1 MDNDLLFLENL
12 SNLLEQ
18 GYGIEETLLICKDIN
33 DHPSIDTILQK
44 IYDGENLTDALLD
57 PHLPPLFIEFFTF
70 FSMRSTISDAIK
82 NSLKIYN
89 EIYSMKKKLVAQ
101 MTYPLILI
109 VFLLFFSLF
118 ATFILFPKVTTL
130 FSSFGMNPSLSFT
143 LLFFI
148 IRLIPILIIGLLSA
162 LIISGVYFLIS
173 LKKKKFWIIER
184 YLKVPFLK
192 KYIQKYFTF
201 KFCLYFNE
209 LLEDHIDSNTI
220 ITMLNE
226 SMSQSDI
233 KIVLYE
239 IYIRLKEGEQLEN
252 IIDGFPYFD
261 HLFVS
266 MYKMF
271 LKNPDQIGS
280 MRGYLDISQEQI
292 TYAVNKFTK
301 FFDPIVYG
309 FVAFFV
315 ITIYIAVI
323 IPMMNV
329 IGDI

>member
-1 MDNDLLFLENL
+1 MNNDLLFLENL
-12 SNLLEQ
+12 SHLLEQ
-18 GYGIEETLLICKDIN
+18 GYGIEETLLICKDISN
-33 DHPSIDTILQK
+33 HPSIDIILQK
-44 IYDGENLTDALLD
+44 IYEGESLTDALLD

-70 FSMRSTISDAIK
+70 FSMRLTISEAIK
-82 NSLKIYN
+82 NSLRIYN
-89 EIYSMKKKLVAQ
+89 EIYDMKKKMTSQL
-101 MTYPLILI
+101 TYPLILL

-118 ATFILFPKVTTL
+118 ATFILFPKVSTL
-130 FSSFGMNPSLSFT
+130 FDSFGMHPSLSFSI
-143 LLFFI
+143 LFGL
-148 IRLIPILIIGLLSA
+148 IRCIPILIIGLF
-162 LIISGVYFLIS
+162 IILIS
-173 LKKKKFWIIER
+173 LFMHFFLSLRKKKYWIIEK
-184 YLKVPFLK
+184 YLKIPFLK

-220 ITMLNE
+220 ITMLNDR
-226 SMSQSDI
+226 MSHSDI
-233 KIVLYE
+233 KIVIYE
-239 IYIRLKEGEQLEN
+239 IYSRLKEGEQLEN
-252 IIDGFPYFD
+252 IIDKFDYFD

-271 LKNPDQIGS
+271 LKNPDEICS
-280 MRGYLDISQEQI
+280 MRSYLDISQDQI
-292 TYAVNKFTK
+292 KYAVNRFTK
-301 FFDPIVYG
+301 FFIPIVYG

>member
-1 MDNDLLFLENL
+1 MNNDLLFLENL
-12 SNLLEQ
+12 SDLLEQ
-18 GYGIEETLLICKDIN
+18 GYGIEETLLICKDIG
-33 DHPSIDTILQK
+33 DHPSIDSILQK
-44 IYDGENLTDALLD
+44 IYAGESLTDALID
-57 PHLPPLFIEFFTF
+57 PHLPALFIEFFTF
-70 FSMRSTISDAIK
+70 FSMRSTVSEAIK
-82 NSLKIYN
+82 NSLRIYN
-89 EIYSMKKKLVAQ
+89 EIYSIKKNIVAQ
-101 MTYPLILI
+101 LTYPIILL

-130 FSSFGMNPSLSFT
+130 FDSFGMNPSLSFSI
-143 LLFFI
+143 LFGV
-148 IRLIPILIIGLLSA
+148 IRCIPILIIGIFIV
-162 LIISGVYFLIS
+162 LIAVVIHFFIS
-173 LKKKKFWIIER
+173 LKKKKYWIIER

-226 SMSQSDI
+226 RMSQSDI

-239 IYIRLKEGEQLEN
+239 IYSRLKEGEQLEN
-252 IIDGFPYFD
+252 IIDGFDYFD

-271 LKNPDQIGS
+271 LKNPEKIGS
-280 MRGYLDISQEQI
+280 MRTYLDISQDQI
-292 TYAVNKFTK
+292 RYVVNRFTK
-301 FFDPIVYG
+301 FFVPIVYG

>member
-1 MDNDLLFLENL
+1 MK
-12 SNLLEQ
+12 Q
-18 GYGIEETLLICKDIN
+18 
-33 DHPSIDTILQK
+33 
-44 IYDGENLTDALLD
+44 
-57 PHLPPLFIEFFTF
+57 
-70 FSMRSTISDAIK
+70 
-82 NSLKIYN
+82 
-89 EIYSMKKKLVAQ
+89 KKKL
-101 MTYPLILI
+101 
-109 VFLLFFSLF
+109 
-118 ATFILFPKVTTL
+118 
-130 FSSFGMNPSLSFT
+130 
-143 LLFFI
+143 
-148 IRLIPILIIGLLSA
+148 R
-162 LIISGVYFLIS
+162 
-173 LKKKKFWIIER
+173 
-184 YLKVPFLK
+184 

-239 IYIRLKEGEQLEN
+239 IYTRLKEGEQLEN

-271 LKNPDQIGS
+271 LKNPDEIGS

-301 FFDPIVYG
+301 FFVPVVYG

>member
-33 DHPSIDTILQK
+33 SHPSIDTILQK
-44 IYDGENLTDALLD
+44 IYDGEDLTDALLD
-57 PHLPPLFIEFFTF
+57 PHLPRLFIEFFTF

-89 EIYSMKKKLVAQ
+89 EIISIRKKLTAQ

-118 ATFILFPKVTTL
+118 ATFILFPKVTSL
-130 FSSFGMNPSLSFT
+130 FSSFGMNPSLSFSI
-143 LLFFI
+143 LFFI
-148 IRLIPILIIGLLSA
+148 IRLIPILIIGILVA
-162 LIISGVYFLIS
+162 LIVSFVYFLIA
-173 LKKKKFWIIER
+173 LKKKKYWIIER
-184 YLKVPFLK
+184 FLKVPFLK

-226 SMSQSDI
+226 NMTQSDI

-239 IYIRLKEGEQLEN
+239 IYTRLKEGEQLEN

-266 MYKMF
+266 MYKMY
-271 LKNPDQIGS
+271 LKNPEEIGS

-301 FFDPIVYG
+301 FFVPIVYG
-309 FVAFFV
+309 FVAFFI
-315 ITIYIAVI
+315 ITIYVAVI

>member
-1 MDNDLLFLENL
+1 
-12 SNLLEQ
+12 
-18 GYGIEETLLICKDIN
+18 
-33 DHPSIDTILQK
+33 
-44 IYDGENLTDALLD
+44 
-57 PHLPPLFIEFFTF
+57 
-70 FSMRSTISDAIK
+70 MRSTISDAIK

-89 EIYSMKKKLVAQ
+89 EIISIRKKLTAQ

-118 ATFILFPKVTTL
+118 ATFILFPKVTSL
-130 FSSFGMNPSLSFT
+130 FSSFGMNPSLSFSI
-143 LLFFI
+143 LFFI
-148 IRLIPILIIGLLSA
+148 IRLIPILIIGILVA
-162 LIISGVYFLIS
+162 
-173 LKKKKFWIIER
+173 
-184 YLKVPFLK
+184 LKVPFLK

-226 SMSQSDI
+226 NMTQSDI

-239 IYIRLKEGEQLEN
+239 IYTRLKEGEQLEN

-266 MYKMF
+266 MYKMY
-271 LKNPDQIGS
+271 LKNPEEIGS

-301 FFDPIVYG
+301 FFVPIVYG

-315 ITIYIAVI
+315 ITIYVAVI

>member
-1 MDNDLLFLENL
+1 MNNDLLFLENL

-18 GYGIEETLLICKDIN
+18 GYGIEETLKICKDIA
-33 DHPSIDTILQK
+33 DHPSIDCILQK

-57 PHLPPLFIEFFTF
+57 PQLPALFIEFFTF
-70 FSMRSTISDAIK
+70 FSMRSTVSEAIK
-82 NSLKIYN
+82 NSLRIYN
-89 EIYSMKKKLVAQ
+89 EIYTIKKNIIAQ
-101 MTYPLILI
+101 LTYTIILL

-118 ATFILFPKVTTL
+118 ATFVLFPKVTTL
-130 FSSFGMNPSLSFT
+130 FDSFGMNPSLSFSI
-143 LLFFI
+143 LFGV
-148 IRLIPILIIGLLSA
+148 IRCIPILIIGLFMVS
-162 LIISGVYFLIS
+162 IVFIVHFFIS
-173 LKKKKFWIIER
+173 LKKKKYWIIER
-184 YLKVPFLK
+184 YLKVPFLR

-226 SMSQSDI
+226 RMAQSDI

-239 IYIRLKEGEQLEN
+239 IYSRLKEGEQLED
-252 IIDGFPYFD
+252 IIDGFVYFD

-271 LKNPDQIGS
+271 LKNPEKIGS
-280 MRGYLDISQEQI
+280 MKTYLDISQDQI
-292 TYAVNKFTK
+292 RYVVNRFTK
-301 FFDPIVYG
+301 FFVPIVYG